1 MSKIISKVHA
11 LIKNDFDVGLNY
23 LPNFIEITNLILI
36 ELYVWMDDVDL
47 FEDSNLVRGT
57 IRCNSNEWYRI
68 NG

>member
-1 MSKIISKVHA
+1 MYRIFKFK
-11 LIKNDFDVGLNY
+11 
-23 LPNFIEITNLILI
+23 IEITNLILI